1 MTRNRKVEI
10 EKLAME
16 IVQKYNITENPG
28 ANLQVIANG
37 EGIELLAYPDW
48 EDHICGRFLYVEETP
63 TIFYNADH
71 GKNRQAF
78 TIAHELG
85 HYFLKHLDDV
95 EPEVVCLERD
105 FEEMDDVSDEKA
117 EREAE
122 ANFFAAC
129 LLLPFNLLQPVF
141 DNFMEK
147 IGSRK
152 PLYVDNQPCNFLD
165 YKKCIYTIQLYFL
178 ASELAIRYR
187 LINLGWMDF
196 NLEFRKEKHDFVSI
210 SKYIEKLFE
219 NSAKIN
225 PNN

>member
-1 MTRNRKVEI
+1 
-10 EKLAME
+10 
-16 IVQKYNITENPG
+16 
-28 ANLQVIANG
+28 
-37 EGIELLAYPDW
+37 
-48 EDHICGRFLYVEETP
+48 
-63 TIFYNADH
+63 
-71 GKNRQAF
+71 
-78 TIAHELG
+78 
-85 HYFLKHLDDV
+85 
-95 EPEVVCLERD
+95 
-105 FEEMDDVSDEKA
+105 
-117 EREAE
+117 
-122 ANFFAAC
+122 
-129 LLLPFNLLQPVF
+129 
-141 DNFMEK
+141 
-147 IGSRK
+147 RK